1 MWNLSENVGALAGA
15 RILAGCERRSRT
27 QQISRKRSYKTLDL
41 RGHKSLMAITP
52 PGRPFFA
59 ITRKEGTR
67 RANLPTT
74 PVPCLPLDAEE
85 FSKSFGGRLAQ
96 IRAIRARTP
105 TRRAWSSTE
114 EFAFVARGSVAPLQA
129 QSGKR
134 VPSSRALFARGEGG
148 GSGGSPKASG
158 LLHLTGV

>member
-1 MWNLSENVGALAGA
+1 MLENVEALAGA
-15 RILAGCERRSRT
+15 RMPAACERRSRT
-27 QQISRKRSYKTLDL
+27 RQISRKRSYKTLDL

-52 PGRPFFA
+52 PERPFFS
-59 ITRKEGTR
+59 ITRKKVTCS
-67 RANLPTT
+67 ANLPAT
-74 PVPCLPLDAEE
+74 PVPCWHLDAEE

-114 EFAFVARGSVAPLQA
+114 EFAFLVRGSFGAPLQA

-134 VPSSRALFARGEGG
+134 APSPRAFFARGEGG
-148 GSGGSPKASG
+148 GSGASPKASG

>member
-1 MWNLSENVGALAGA
+1 LSESVEALAGA
-15 RILAGCERRSRT
+15 RIPAECGRRSRT

-41 RGHKSLMAITP
+41 RGHKSIMAITP
-52 PGRPFFA
+52 PERPFFV
-59 ITRKEGTR
+59 ITRKKVTCS
-67 RANLPTT
+67 ANLPAT
-74 PVPCLPLDAEE
+74 PVPCWLLDAEE

-114 EFAFVARGSVAPLQA
+114 EFAFVLRGSVAPLQA

-134 VPSSRALFARGEGG
+134 VPSPHAVFAWGEGG
-148 GSGGSPKASG
+148 GSGVSPKASG
-158 LLHLTGV
+158 LLHLTEVLD